1 MKIDGAAR
9 LNRIAAFLLTV
20 MMLMTTCMTPAYAA
34 NIWDELVLS
43 IVWTDGSG
51 QVQTVPALPV
61 QSSAERAYWVNIDP
75 AAMNQTLTVEA
86 ITSNPA
92 YTFYFEDGMGG
103 HTLSFTW
110 TDEMDAR
117 DLNPASAYTLF
128 FDVDG
133 KQADMPILLYVSS
146 SAMPEED
153 VFEPFPV
160 QVKVDYYTE
169 DGTLL
174 DSQVVECWAGETT
187 PVWAAS
193 ASTEGYMPLGPDM
206 VNVAVDQTGNAN
218 PPEIVFLYRQIAT
231 PTPEPTAEPTP
242 EPITE
247 VSVPVAYYHLN
258 GETLDFQEVY
268 LTPGTHTIQANSDK
282 VSGYV
287 LTSDAEVT
295 IEVYPDGSTDL
306 ASVVFYY
313 DDPAPA
319 EAVIPVYYL
328 HENGSTLDMKE
339 VTLPEGVHTI
349 TPNSDRVGEYELTGA
364 DFAEVTV
371 YSDGSASVANV
382 QFIYKDKDVA
392 PAEAVIPVYYL
403 HENGST
409 LDMKEVTLPE
419 GVHTIIPNSDRVGE
433 YELTS
438 ADFAEVTVYSD
449 GSANVANVQF
459 IYKDKYVA
467 PAEAV
472 IPVYYLHENGSTLDM
487 KEVTLPE
494 GVHTITPN
502 SDRVGEYELTS
513 ADFAEVTVY
522 SDGSA
527 SVANVQFIYKDK
539 YVAPAE
545 AVIPVYY
552 LHENGSTLDMKEVT
566 LPEGVH
572 TITPNSDRVG
582 EYELTGADFAEV
594 TVYGDGSASVANVQ
608 FIYKDKDVAPAEAV
622 IPVYYLHENGSTLD
636 MKEVTLPEGVHT
648 ITPNS
653 DRVGEYE
660 LTGADFAEVTVY
672 SDGSASVANVQFIY
686 KDKVVAPVQ
695 ATIPVNYLHVDR
707 GLLFSTS
714 VTLPEGTHMVNA
726 DESQVSGLL
735 PVGSNSVEVT
745 VFADGS
751 AHPGTIDF
759 YYEDAETEPV
769 STTLT
774 IIYQLADGTVIDRD
788 TVNLTPGVHTILPD
802 SSKVTGYQL
811 EENQSHQVQVGED
824 GAISEEVVSFYCRP
838 AAVTVAVH
846 YQDDRGRDVAPVQY
860 RSFETDGEYVIHAA
874 PEGLS
879 ADYELAPGMQTEATV
894 TISGGVAS
902 QTDVYFYYRLKPTA
916 PASAV
921 VTVGYFDTYGKEI
934 AASQSVTLELGT
946 HQLTPDATHVPDGY
960 ELVSD
965 AFITVEVYENGTFSP
980 QEVAFYYRK
989 PDEQKASITVFYRD
1003 DRGHDV
1009 ADSQT
1014 LSLGNGTHIIEAK
1027 PENLQ
1032 AGYEI
1037 YDGTDAQ
1044 VSVTVRNGVPSKS
1057 QVVFYYKKV
1066 EATPTVFTLPVSY
1079 YDTEGKQIATTQYVK
1094 IAPGSYT
1101 IQANPADLP
1110 SGYELMMEDTLSVK
1124 VFEDGTTEP
1133 EEIAFYYRAPQ
1144 KKATIIVSYVDQ
1156 QNRSIT
1162 EPFTMELASGYHTV
1176 KAEPSRVPGGY
1187 DPSSAE
1193 PVQVYVSREGE
1204 ANPAQ
1209 VVLVFDKRVYETPIP
1224 VGQHVYRYATVTGNS
1239 VALRSEPSTARK
1251 DTVLKRVK
1259 INSKVYVMQEI
1270 YNDAH
1275 EVWAQI
1281 VVDGQ
1286 QGYMKSEFLEIMT
1299 QAQSDAH
1306 AAGSTPAPTF
1316 TPTPTAT
1323 PTTVPTEAPTATPTY
1338 EPTQAPIELITPP
1351 PTATSTLEPLPTESA
1366 TPTASP
1372 SPTPYVGYA
1381 LTTRATALRTGISSS
1396 DMTVI
1401 QSLAANELVSV
1412 VNQLPDPAT
1421 GETWAIVSTLNK
1433 QAGFVPASALRK
1445 ITDKEAEPY
1454 LLFWEAQNK
1463 TPEPT
1468 ELITATPEPMQLQ
1481 GYGVVLGAEVPFRQM
1496 ASEFSRIIDN
1506 LEAGTIVYITG
1517 QTPAD
1522 DQYWH
1527 SVNYE
1532 GYWGYIRADLVRM
1545 LTIAE
1550 EEEYLDRLHATPTPE
1565 PMTTNLPFDTNGLSS
1580 YGYVDASS
1588 VNWREGPS
1596 TSAKR
1601 MGELK
1606 RYAFCLVLGTE
1617 QVNNVTWYKVSY
1629 GDKTGYL
1636 HGDFFKQMTISELE
1650 TFLGSDEYLQGIANN
1665 TASSDS
1671 TMDDVGFTG
1680 TGGIVSAEDQW
1691 VNKNPDVYESFA
1703 PFNPIGT
1710 VPPIQTTPTL
1720 EPLPGWM
1727 TTAPTSTPTATPTFN
1742 PLPEVTYPTTDD
1754 GEGGSV
1760 LIWVVVTGL
1769 LLLAVGGVFGLVRYQ
1784 QNRRRIAMRAAQRRA
1799 QAARAQQQ
1807 RPYARNAAQGQP
1819 RTGMYPDQQSA
1830 VHRPASDG
1838 TQNQTTSQY
1847 TRFSGE
1853 KDYTGGSY
1861 YRPVQQAQTAPE
1873 EGGTQRVS
1881 RVGRRTAHRQAQQ
1894 NAEQNDENSFD
1905 A

>member
-1 MKIDGAAR
+1 MKLNGAAR

-43 IVWTDGSG
+43 VLWTDASG
-51 QVQTVPALPV
+51 QVRTVPAQPV
-61 QSSAERAYWVNIDP
+61 QSSADRAYWVNIDP

-103 HTLSFTW
+103 HTTSFTW

-117 DLNPASAYTLF
+117 DLNPASAYTLLF
-128 FDVDG
+128 AVDG
-133 KQADMPILLYVSS
+133 QQADMPILLYVSS
-146 SAMPEED
+146 NAMPEAD

-174 DSQVVECWAGETT
+174 DSQYVECWAGETT
-187 PVWAAS
+187 SVWAAS
-193 ASTEGYMPLGPDM
+193 ASTEGYTPLGPDM

-218 PPEIVFLYRQIAT
+218 PPEIIFLYRQTAT
-231 PTPEPTAEPTP
+231 PTPDPTAESTPEPTAEPTP

-268 LTPGTHTIQANSDK
+268 LTPGTHTIRANSDK

-295 IEVYPDGSTDL
+295 IKVYPDGSTDL

-313 DDPAPA
+313 DDPASA

-328 HENGSTLDMKE
+328 HEDGRTLDMKE
-339 VTLPEGVHTI
+339 VTLPEGVYTI
-349 TPNSDRVGEYELTGA
+349 TPDSDRVGEYELTGA
-364 DFAEVTV
+364 DSAEVTV

-382 QFIYKDKDVA
+382 QF
-392 PAEAVIPVYYL
+392 L
-403 HENGST
+403 
-409 LDMKEVTLPE
+409 
-419 GVHTIIPNSDRVGE
+419 
-433 YELTS
+433 
-438 ADFAEVTVYSD
+438 
-449 GSANVANVQF
+449 
-459 IYKDKYVA
+459 YKDKYVA

-487 KEVTLPE
+487 KEVTLTE
-494 GVHTITPN
+494 GVYTITP
-502 SDRVGEYELTS
+502 D
-513 ADFAEVTVY
+513 
-522 SDGSA
+522 
-527 SVANVQFIYKDK
+527 
-539 YVAPAE
+539 
-545 AVIPVYY
+545 
-552 LHENGSTLDMKEVT
+552 
-566 LPEGVH
+566 
-572 TITPNSDRVG
+572 
-582 EYELTGADFAEV
+582 
-594 TVYGDGSASVANVQ
+594 
-608 FIYKDKDVAPAEAV
+608 
-622 IPVYYLHENGSTLD
+622 
-636 MKEVTLPEGVHT
+636 
-648 ITPNS
+648 S

-672 SDGSASVANVQFIY
+672 SDGSASVANVKFLY
-686 KDKVVAPVQ
+686 KDKYVAPAEAVIPVYYLHENGGTLDMKEVTLTEGVHTITPDSDRVGEYELTGADFAEVTVYSDGSANVANVQFLYKDKTVAPVQ
-695 ATIPVNYLHVDR
+695 VTIPVNYLHVDR
-707 GLLFSTS
+707 GLLVSTS
-714 VTLPEGTHMVNA
+714 VILSEGTSIVNA
-726 DESQVSGLL
+726 DESLVSGLT

-751 AHPGTIDF
+751 THPGTIDF

-769 STTLT
+769 SATLT
-774 IIYQLADGTVIDRD
+774 IVYQLADGTAIASDAV
-788 TVNLTPGVHTILPD
+788 TLEPGMHTIQPD

-824 GAISEEVVSFYCRP
+824 GSISEEVVTFYCRP
-838 AAVTVAVH
+838 TVVTVAVH
-846 YQDDRGRDVAPVQY
+846 YQDDRGRDVAPDQH
-860 RSFETDGEYVIHAA
+860 RSFEADGEYVIQAA

-879 ADYELAPGMQTEATV
+879 ADYELAPGMQTEETV
-894 TISGGVAS
+894 TIKGGVAS
-902 QTDVYFYYRLKPTA
+902 KTDVYFYYRLKQTA
-916 PASAV
+916 PVSAD
-921 VTVGYFDTYGKEI
+921 VTVGYFDTEGKEI
-934 AASQSVTLELGT
+934 AEPQIMKLELGT
-946 HQLTPDATHVPDGY
+946 HQVTPDADHVPAGY
-960 ELVSD
+960 ELVSE
-965 AFITVEVYENGTFSP
+965 ASIPVEVYENGTFSP
-980 QEVAFYYRK
+980 QEIAFYYR
-989 PDEQKASITVFYRD
+989 EQKASITVFYHD
-1003 DRGHDV
+1003 DRGNEV

-1014 LSLGNGTHIIEAK
+1014 LALGDGTHIIEAK
-1027 PENLQ
+1027 PENLK

-1037 YDGTDAQ
+1037 YDGTDTQ

-1066 EATPTVFTLPVSY
+1066 DPTVFTLPVNY

-1094 IAPGSYT
+1094 IAAGSYT

-1110 SGYELMMEDTLSVK
+1110 SGYELMMEDTLLVK
-1124 VFEDGTTEP
+1124 VFEDGTTDP
-1133 EEIAFYYRAPQ
+1133 EEIAFYYKAPQ
-1144 KKATIIVSYVDQ
+1144 KKATIIVNYVDQ
-1156 QNRSIT
+1156 QNRSII
-1162 EPFTMELASGYHTV
+1162 EPFTKELASGYHTV
-1176 KAEPSRVPGGY
+1176 EAEPSRVPSGY

-1193 PVQVYVSREGE
+1193 PVKVYVSREGE

-1209 VVLVFDKRVYETPIP
+1209 VFLVFDKLVYETPIP

-1251 DTVLKRVK
+1251 ENTVLKRVK

-1270 YNDAH
+1270 YNDEH
-1275 EVWAQI
+1275 EVWAQ
-1281 VVDGQ
+1281 VVVGGK

-1316 TPTPTAT
+1316 TPVPTAT

-1351 PTATSTLEPLPTESA
+1351 PTATATLEPLPTESA

-1412 VNQLPDPAT
+1412 VNQLPDPVT

-1468 ELITATPEPMQLQ
+1468 ELVTATPEPIQLE

-1522 DQYWH
+1522 GQYWH

-1565 PMTTNLPFDTNGLSS
+1565 PLTTNLPFDTNGLSS

-1596 TSAKR
+1596 TNAKR

-1606 RYAFCLVLGTE
+1606 RYAFCLVLDTE
-1617 QVNNVTWYKVSY
+1617 QVNSVTWYKVSY

-1650 TFLGSDEYLQGIANN
+1650 EFLGSDEYLQGIANN

-1680 TGGIVSAEDQW
+1680 TGGIVSVEDQW
-1691 VNKNPDVYESFA
+1691 VNKNPGVYESFA

-1727 TTAPTSTPTATPTFN
+1727 TTAPISTPTPTPTPTFN

-1754 GEGGSV
+1754 GEGGSA

-1819 RTGMYPDQQSA
+1819 RTGMYPDQQGA
-1830 VHRPASDG
+1830 VHRPTSDG
-1838 TQNQTTSQY
+1838 AQNQTTSQY

-1861 YRPVQQAQTAPE
+1861 YHPSQQTQTAPE
-1873 EGGTQRVS
+1873 EGDTQRVP